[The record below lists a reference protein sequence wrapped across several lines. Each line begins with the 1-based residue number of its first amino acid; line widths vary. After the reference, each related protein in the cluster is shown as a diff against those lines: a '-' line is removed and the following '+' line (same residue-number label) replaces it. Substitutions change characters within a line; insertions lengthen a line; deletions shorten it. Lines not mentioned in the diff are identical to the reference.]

1 MIASNN
7 MTFLINSTF
16 SELVRKLIPPIYSD
30 LAIARSLFI
39 FCCSIDINSLMKET
53 LPKPIEGSP
62 LEHLWSVYCKKSSIA
77 SFFAKLCRHTSVPVK
92 VWLKLYSLFIK
103 KYIIQNNIFFT
114 RKIQIISGIAKNYS
128 CSFRAYDFNV
138 KNAVSQWNAVY
149 VNNGWR
155 LLDIIWASRKRDM
168 EKEDEWKIIQI
179 DGQSVTTED
188 FDKNVNYI

>member
-1 MIASNN
+1 M
-7 MTFLINSTF
+7 
-16 SELVRKLIPPIYSD
+16 
-30 LAIARSLFI
+30 
-39 FCCSIDINSLMKET
+39 
-53 LPKPIEGSP
+53 
-62 LEHLWSVYCKKSSIA
+62 
-77 SFFAKLCRHTSVPVK
+77 
-92 VWLKLYSLFIK
+92 KLYSLFIK

>member
-1 MIASNN
+1 MNYPPASPSAPDIDSSDMNFKEINHTCSMIASNN

-39 FCCSIDINSLMKET
+39 FCCSIDNNSLMKET

-92 VWLKLYSLFIK
+92 V
-103 KYIIQNNIFFT
+103 
-114 RKIQIISGIAKNYS
+114 
-128 CSFRAYDFNV
+128 
-138 KNAVSQWNAVY
+138 
-149 VNNGWR
+149 
-155 LLDIIWASRKRDM
+155 
-168 EKEDEWKIIQI
+168 
-179 DGQSVTTED
+179 
-188 FDKNVNYI
+188 